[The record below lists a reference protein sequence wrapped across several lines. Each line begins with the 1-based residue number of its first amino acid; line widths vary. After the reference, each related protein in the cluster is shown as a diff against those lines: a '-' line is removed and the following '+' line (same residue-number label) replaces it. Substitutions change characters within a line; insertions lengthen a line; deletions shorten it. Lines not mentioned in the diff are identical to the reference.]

1 MAEET
6 KATRK
11 PLPEITPLNQPFWA
25 GTREG
30 KLVMQSC
37 SDCNAWVWC
46 PRPVCGEC
54 GSDKLEWTQ
63 LSGRGKVFAFTVIRE
78 VVGRALRGFAP
89 DIPYVTAWIDLDE
102 GPRFC
107 SNIIGCPI
115 ENVKIGMDL
124 EAVFEDTG
132 EGVTLPKF
140 SPRFAQTG

>member
-11 PLPEITPLNQPFWA
+11 PLPEITPLNQPFWDGA
-25 GTREG
+25 KEG
-30 KLVMQSC
+30 KLVMQRC
-37 SDCNAWVWC
+37 EDCRAWVWC

-54 GSDKLEWTQ
+54 GSDKLEWTE

-107 SNIIGCPI
+107 SNIIGGRI
-115 ENVKIGMDL
+115 EDVKIGMDL

-140 SPRFAQTG
+140 RPR